1 MKDEKINAKKK
12 NEVKNAERI
21 QNRPA
26 RLRGKV
32 ICLSVA

>member
-1 MKDEKINAKKK
+1 MKDEKINAKK